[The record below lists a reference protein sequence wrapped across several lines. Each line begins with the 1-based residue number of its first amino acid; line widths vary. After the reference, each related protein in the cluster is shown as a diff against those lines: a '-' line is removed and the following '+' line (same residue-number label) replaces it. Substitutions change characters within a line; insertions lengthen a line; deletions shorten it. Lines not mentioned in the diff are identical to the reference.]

1 MNIGFKILK
10 KIMDTIFVV
19 VRDIVEINCKIFGK
33 IVRTGNNVYLQ

>member
-19 VRDIVEINCKIFGK
+19 VREINYRRDK
-33 IVRTGNNVYLQ
+33 L